1 METTGWTRTTMLWLG
16 WAAQLVAVNLLSVV
30 GVLLGLGVLG
40 VLPATRAAAQ
50 VLAPLAHGRPS
61 SSVLRGFW
69 DGYRTDFWRT
79 NLLGL
84 PFWAVGALTWV
95 NLRVLRA
102 AAAQGDATGT
112 VLLVPVVVAAT
123 AAGVSLAF
131 LVTVG
136 PRRRDSVWATWRF
149 VAVAPFVSPATSLCL
164 VLSVGAFW
172 TATLRWPVLVPLV
185 GFSAPVFLG
194 TWLAGRRLDHLL
206 ADDRPA
212 ERHPGVPPSD
222 PHHAAA

>member
-1 METTGWTRTTMLWLG
+1 METTGWTRTTMLWLQ
-16 WAAQLVAVNLLSVV
+16 WAVQLVAVNLLCVV

-40 VLPATRAAAQ
+40 AFPTARAAAQ
-50 VLAPLAHGRPS
+50 VLAPLARGRPS
-61 SSVLRGFW
+61 TSVLRDFW
-69 DGYRTDFWRT
+69 GGYRTDFWRT

-95 NLRVLRA
+95 NLGVLRT

-131 LVTVG
+131 LTAVG
-136 PRRRDSVWATWRF
+136 LRRRDSVWATWRF

-164 VLSVGAFW
+164 VLTLGAFW
-172 TATLRWPVLVPLV
+172 TATLRWPVLVPLL
-185 GFSAPVFLG
+185 GFSGPVFLG
-194 TWLAGRRLDHLL
+194 TWLAGRRLERLL
-206 ADDRPA
+206 GGDLVE
-212 ERHPGVPPSD
+212 ERHLDAPPPETHLD
-222 PHHAAA
+222 AA

>member
-1 METTGWTRTTMLWLG
+1 MDTTGWTGTTMLWLR
-16 WAAQLVAVNLLSVV
+16 WAAQLVAVNILCVV

-50 VLAPLAHGRPS
+50 VLAPLTRGRPS
-61 SSVLRGFW
+61 TSLLPNFW

-102 AAAQGDATGT
+102 AAVQGDATGT
-112 VLLVPVVVAAT
+112 VLLVPIVVAAT

-131 LVTVG
+131 LAAVG
-136 PRRRDSVWATWRF
+136 LRRRDSVWATWRF

-164 VLSVGAFW
+164 VLSVGSFW

-185 GFSAPVFLG
+185 GVSAPIFLG
-194 TWLAGRRLDHLL
+194 TWLAGRRLDRLL
-206 ADDRPA
+206 GDGPA
-212 ERHPGVPPSD
+212 EERHLDAPPPGPR
-222 PHHAAA
+222 HAAA